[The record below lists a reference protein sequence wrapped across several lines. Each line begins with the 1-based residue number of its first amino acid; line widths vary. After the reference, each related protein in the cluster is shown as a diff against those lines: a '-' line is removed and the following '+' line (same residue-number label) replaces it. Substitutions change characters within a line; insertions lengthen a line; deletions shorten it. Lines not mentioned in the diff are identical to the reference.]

1 MAKVAVQCSAST
13 LVVNVPPIANLQPV
27 VCNSNKYLTLHLD
40 QFKMRITYLFTYI
53 SILSSTFCLG
63 QHKNIV
69 EPEQIKTEFHQS
81 NIGKIFFTE
90 QRFSYESI
98 SERSFLKT
106 YKLTNKSNLFFVAY
120 FNNSLTNYKYQI
132 LPEYSADTLFKIGNY
147 QFSIYIDSKL
157 IYQSNLLPGAPQVK
171 NQDTDTYL
179 NRPFIDNINGQGT
192 WSESFWNRFMR
203 NGGDE
208 ILTDGNHSLKMEIRP
223 YVKTDTFKVGNIIAS
238 GELTLEVARKPKIEV
253 RKIKLNQLTPY
264 NGLAISKLPFDKK
277 KIKYL
282 KGTIDEGIFKKI
294 NSIIVIK
301 EGKIL
306 IEEYFNGEIRS
317 SLHDPRSVGKS
328 FASTMTG
335 IAIEEGFIKSDT
347 QPISDFYQLGQ
358 FQNFTPSKGD
368 ATIKDLLTMSSGFD
382 GNDEVDNSVGN
393 EENMYPTRDWVK
405 FTLNLPYQ
413 DSLKEKW
420 HYFTAGVILLGDILN
435 KTVPNGLEKYTDEKL
450 FKPLGIS
457 NYKWQYTPQNVPNTA
472 GGIQMNALDF
482 AKYGQL
488 YKNGGIWNNQ
498 QILNK
503 NWVEQSFAKQN
514 QILGRDSEYYGYLFW
529 NKTFKAN
536 NKEYEAYY
544 CAGNGG
550 NYILIF
556 KNEPLVIVITA
567 SAYGQYYAHSQVAE
581 MLSKYILPAV
591 TK

>member
-1 MAKVAVQCSAST
+1 
-13 LVVNVPPIANLQPV
+13 
-27 VCNSNKYLTLHLD
+27 
-40 QFKMRITYLFTYI
+40 MRLTYLLTYFTLLF
-53 SILSSTFCLG
+53 SNLCFG
-63 QHKNIV
+63 QVKNIV
-69 EPEQIKTEFHQS
+69 EPELIKTELHQS

-90 QRFSYESI
+90 QRLSYESI
-98 SERSFLKT
+98 NEGSFLKT

-120 FNNSLTNYKYQI
+120 FNNSLTNYKHQI
-132 LPEYSADTLFKIGNY
+132 LPEYSDDTLFKIGNY

-157 IYQSNLLPGAPQVK
+157 IYQSNLLPGAPQSK
-171 NQDTDTYL
+171 NQDKDTYL

-203 NGGDE
+203 NGGDKT
-208 ILTDGNHSLKMEIRP
+208 LTDGNHLLKMEIRP
-223 YVKTDTFKVGNIIAS
+223 YVQTDSVITGNIIAS
-238 GELTLEVARKPKIEV
+238 GELILNVLRKPKINI

-264 NGLAISKLPFDKK
+264 NGLEISNSSFDKK

-282 KGTIDEGIFKKI
+282 KGAIDEGVFKKI
-294 NSIIVIK
+294 NSIVVIK
-301 EGKIL
+301 DGKLL
-306 IEEYFNGEIRS
+306 IEEYFNGENRY

-335 IAIEEGFIKSDT
+335 IAINEGFIKSDS
-347 QPISDFYQLGQ
+347 QPISSFYQLTQ
-358 FQNFTPSKGD
+358 FQNFTPSKGN

-393 EENMYPTRDWVK
+393 EENMYPTEDWVK
-405 FTLNLPYQ
+405 FTLDLPYQ

-420 HYFTAGVILLGDILN
+420 HYFTAGVVLLGDILN
-435 KTVPNGLEKYTDEKL
+435 KTVPKGLEKYAHEKL
-450 FKPLGIS
+450 FNPLGIS

-472 GGIQMNALDF
+472 GGIQMSALDF

-488 YKNGGIWNNQ
+488 YKNGGIWNSQ
-498 QILNK
+498 QILSK
-503 NWVEQSFAKQN
+503 TWVEQSLNKQK
-514 QILGRDSEYYGYLFW
+514 QILDRDNEYYGYLFW
-529 NKTFKAN
+529 NKTFKSN
-536 NKEYEAYY
+536 NKDYEAYY

-567 SAYGQYYAHSQVAE
+567 SAYGQYYAHSQVTE
-581 MLSKYILPAV
+581 ILSKYILPAV